1 MLWYLF
7 LSNNIQCQISE
18 IFDDG
23 AYVELLEYNRI
34 KGMLLSSELS
44 RKRVNY
50 VKRLIKEGREEV
62 LRVRRIDP
70 QKGFFDLSKKSVKIE
85 EIEEFKETYLKSKTV
100 HGIMKLLSV
109 KTQKPIEELYE
120 MFCWPL
126 YKKFGHA
133 YIAFKQALK

>member
-1 MLWYLF
+1 M
-7 LSNNIQCQISE
+7 NPEEISKT
-18 IFDDG
+18 IDDYHKLEKLAINAIKRINDDD
-23 AYVELLEYNRI
+23 AYGLTINMIEKYSLLDIDYKYFSRGYSYDDN
-34 KGMLLSSELS
+34 LLIP
-44 RKRVNY
+44 
-50 VKRLIKEGREEV
+50 VKL
-62 LRVRRIDP
+62 LDAS
-70 QKGFFDLSKKSVKIE
+70 DE